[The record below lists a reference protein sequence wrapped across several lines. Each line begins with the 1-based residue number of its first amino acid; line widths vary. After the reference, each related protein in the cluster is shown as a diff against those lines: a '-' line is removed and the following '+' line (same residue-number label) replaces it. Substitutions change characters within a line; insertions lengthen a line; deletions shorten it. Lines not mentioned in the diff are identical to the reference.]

1 MKKSHRYLFAV
12 AAVIM
17 MLALAGC
24 GAAFDPVAFV
34 QGGLDAAIQGNVTE
48 EFIDSVDD
56 VNSVEEFEADYSDM
70 LDFVTNT
77 TLTAAGYTEA
87 PESIRADLK
96 DMFATVMKNTK
107 YEVTGEYTEEGDGY
121 SVEVIA
127 YPLLTYMSICNDE
140 DGTVE
145 NAALARCDASM
156 SMDEILTVYM
166 EEMINAMNIALE
178 NPEYGEAQTFNIAV
192 VLDDEGYYTVDEN
205 DIEELTGFLLGM

>member
-56 VNSVEEFEADYSDM
+56 VNSVEEFEADYNDM
-70 LDFVTNT
+70 LDFVTDT

-121 SVEVIA
+121 IVEVTA
-127 YPLLTYMSICNDE
+127 YPLLTYGKVIEDA
-140 DGTVE
+140 DGTIE
-145 NAALARCDASM
+145 NAVLARCTSSSTM
-156 SMDEILTVYM
+156 EEILNTYM
-166 EEMINAMNIALE
+166 EEMIIAMNAALE
-178 NPEYGEAQTFNIAV
+178 NPEYGEAETFEIAV
-192 VLDDEGYYTVDEN
+192 MPDEEGYYTVDET
-205 DIEELTGFLLGM
+205 DVEELTNFLLGM